1 MRSSSKAIGLL
12 VCAAVFA
19 ACGDGTGPAA
29 GSVNVTARTGDAQ
42 FGTSGATLPEQLQ
55 VVVTDPSSK
64 KIKSGVLVQWRIAE
78 GSGAALTPTSSTTNS
93 QGIASTTLRLGE
105 QLGTYRVEATTEKI
119 TGSPASFTA
128 KAVAVPAITSVTP
141 SSANAGDTVT
151 IVGQNFSTIADENA
165 VSFGGFRGKV
175 VSASATQLRALIPTC
190 VPSRSVEVRASLGAV
205 AGNQMSINVSGTTA
219 TPLQLARGE
228 TRVISEA
235 AELAC
240 FRLPGG
246 VSGLSF
252 LLVPQNFS
260 EVVASL
266 TGVQLAGLIP
276 GSTSV
281 FMLDKPLVLPTAEDL
296 EWRLRRRERDLLLG
310 PGVALRPQGS
320 VTAAAC
326 PAPVLG
332 GRCNFQVLNR
342 DNKFTTVSADVK
354 AISTRAIIYQDI
366 TAPAGNGLTTADF
379 QSLGAVFDDP
389 IYQTDVSTFGA
400 PSDLDQNGKV
410 IILLTPVVNAWT
422 DRGATGFIAGFF
434 YGCDLLSRNSCNGSN
449 EAEIF
454 YVLTADPTAQFS
466 DARSRDVVMRSLP
479 PVLAHEFQHM
489 INFGERG
496 SSVDALWLAE
506 GMAHHA
512 EDVVGDEFAARG
524 DAFNADLFKRQ
535 NTTRADR
542 YLRAT
547 SSTSLIGDDEVG
559 SLELRGG
566 AWLFVK
572 YLAGQYG
579 NALLA
584 TLTQST
590 STGVANVTAQTG
602 KTWRALLSDWSVA
615 LWADNAPDLAG
626 VTLRPELTFPD
637 MNLRQRIAPTGNF
650 PLSVS
655 VFNAFQDFLLT
666 ETLVASSQSYVL
678 LRGGTAPQ
686 PLNLT
691 FAGKHGGP
699 FATGA
704 APQLTILRV
713 N

>member
-1 MRSSSKAIGLL
+1 MRSSSIAFGLL
-12 VCAAVFA
+12 AGMAALA

-29 GSVNVTARTGDAQ
+29 GSVSVTARAGDAQ
-42 FGTSGATLPEQLQ
+42 FGTSGATLAEQLQ
-55 VVVTDPSSK
+55 VIVVDPSSK
-64 KIKSGVLVQWRIAE
+64 KVKSDVQVQWQIVE

-93 QGIASTTLRLGE
+93 QGIASTSLRLGE

-119 TGSPASFTA
+119 SGSPASFTA
-128 KAVAVPAITSVTP
+128 KAVAVPVMTNVTP

-151 IVGQNFSTIADENA
+151 IAGENFSTVAGDNI
-165 VSFGGFRGKV
+165 VTFGGFRGNV
-175 VSASATQLRALIPTC
+175 VSATATQLRALIPTC
-190 VPSRSVEVRASLGAV
+190 VPTRSVPVKVSLGAV
-205 AGNQMSINVSGTTA
+205 AGNQLNINVSGTTA
-219 TPLQLARGE
+219 TPLQMARGD

-246 VSGLSF
+246 VSGLAF

-260 EVVASL
+260 EVVGSL

-276 GSTSV
+276 GSISV
-281 FMLDKPLVLPTAEDL
+281 FTLDKPFVRSTVEDL
-296 EWRLRRRERDLLLG
+296 EWQLRLRERDLLRG
-310 PGVALRPQGS
+310 PGAALRPQGS

-326 PAPVLG
+326 PAPVLS

-342 DNKFTTVSADVK
+342 ENKFTTVTAEVK
-354 AISTRAIIYQDI
+354 AISTQAIIYQDI
-366 TAPAGNGLTTADF
+366 NAPTANGLTTPDF
-379 QSLGAVFDDP
+379 QSLGSVFDDP
-389 IYQTDVSTFGA
+389 IYPTDVSTFGA
-400 PSDLDQNGKV
+400 PSDFDNNGKV

-422 DRGATGFIAGFF
+422 ARGAAGFIAGFF
-434 YGCDLLSRNSCNGSN
+434 YGCDLLRRASCNGSN

-454 YVLTADPTAQFS
+454 YVLTADPNAQFS

-496 SSVDALWLAE
+496 NSIDALWLSE

-512 EDVVGDEFAARG
+512 EDIVGDAFAARG
-524 DAFNADLFKRQ
+524 DAVNAAFFKQQ

-547 SSTSLIGDDEVG
+547 ESTSLLGDDEVG

-584 TLTQST
+584 DLTRST
-590 STGVANVTAQTG
+590 STGVANVTARTG
-602 KTWRALLSDWSVA
+602 KAWRSLLSDWSVA
-615 LWADNAPDLAG
+615 LWADDAPDLAG

-637 MNLRQRIAPTGNF
+637 VNLRQRIAPSGNY
-650 PLSVS
+650 PLGVS
-655 VFNAFQDFLLT
+655 TYNGFQDFVQT
-666 ETLVASSQSYVL
+666 EILVASSQSYVL
-678 LRGGTAPQ
+678 LRGGTMPQ

-713 N
+713 D